1 MDNFSLKLLVNCR
14 LSPSCGRLTDLIFWF
29 HKFET
34 PDYSTVLFSSF
45 WWKSL
50 IELDFTRS
58 QNTFHFWTL
67 YLLLQHTT
75 CSPVRLIGPFIATQ
89 HLFNKKGTAQGFHLP
104 FEEKI
109 STTFKWLKLSLISV
123 LYIARSWK
131 NKTYIV
137 FLHLPSYDFGKAT
150 PIFMDLI

>member
-14 LSPSCGRLTDLIFWF
+14 LSLSCGRLTDLIFWF
-29 HKFET
+29 HKFLT
-34 PDYSTVLFSSF
+34 PDYSTALFSSY
-45 WWKSL
+45 WWESL

-67 YLLLQHTT
+67 YMWLQHTT
-75 CSPVRLIGPFIATQ
+75 CSPVRLKGPFI
-89 HLFNKKGTAQGFHLP
+89 AQGFHLP

-109 STTFKWLKLSLISV
+109 STTFKWLKFFLISA

-131 NKTYIV
+131 NKTDIV
-137 FLHLPSYDFGKAT
+137 FLYLPSYDFGKAT